1 MVTTVSFDVVGE
13 KELERV
19 KRVLKET
26 LSINHFFTKRKR
38 EKKEDPDTYSD
49 KYAEFIKKNREEVA
63 QGRVTYLT

>member
-26 LSINHFFTKRKR
+26 LSINHFFTKRKG

-49 KYAEFIKKNREEVA
+49 EYAEFIKKNREEVS